1 MFIRKES
8 EAESIKKYQELEKEI
23 TQLVRAGEIKFQ
35 ITKVPSPVIVEV
47 VRHAWDIQVMK
58 RVMAEQTLDIER
70 LPLGR
75 L

>member
-1 MFIRKES
+1 MFISKES

-23 TQLVRAGEIKFQ
+23 AHLIRAGERKFQ

-47 VRHAWDIQVMK
+47 VRHSWDLQVMK

>member
-1 MFIRKES
+1 M
-8 EAESIKKYQELEKEI
+8 
-23 TQLVRAGEIKFQ
+23 RAGESKFQ

-47 VRHAWDIQVMK
+47 VRHAWDLQVMK